1 MAINYDAREI
11 LQKEFTSK
19 MRGYN
24 PVEVD
29 EFLDGVI
36 KDYETF
42 TRELLSLREENQRLK
57 AKVEQM
63 TKSQETL
70 SRIKQEPVTPTAS
83 ATNFDILKRLSS
95 LEKEVFGKKLTAE
108 EVVEEVTEIPVF
120 EEATEEVVE
129 ATQAEDK
136 FSDTMTV
143 KAIHEDLEQTRTF

>member
-11 LQKEFTSK
+11 LQKEFATK

-29 EFLDGVI
+29 EFLDDVI

-42 TRELLSLREENQRLK
+42 TRELLALREENQRLK

-70 SRIKQEPVTPTAS
+70 SRIKQEPTQTTAS
-83 ATNFDILKRLSS
+83 ATNFDILKRLSNLEKTVFGS
-95 LEKEVFGKKLTAE
+95 KLEKEAADVKE
-108 EVVEEVTEIPVF
+108 ETNPLEE
-120 EEATEEVVE
+120 
-129 ATQAEDK
+129 
-136 FSDTMTV
+136 TMTV
-143 KAIHEDLEQTRTF
+143 KAIHEDLEATRTF